1 MGLSV
6 LPLSVEP
13 SALFSRFAGLGV
25 CGLATY
31 GREER
36 DYSQRQ
42 NGRVKVAETESLA
55 MFESWLVR
63 RCGLDATFS
72 QASAS
77 KLFLRV
83 TERTCQCFQAAGAQ
97 AYGGSSKP
105 HRHAHYR
112 MGHPAVIA
120 LFAFA

>member
-6 LPLSVEP
+6 LPFILQ
-13 SALFSRFAGLGV
+13 AFGV
-25 CGLATY
+25 VLKVRWIGRMRTEHLC
-31 GREER
+31 REER

-42 NGRVKVAETESLA
+42 NGRIKVAETESLA
-55 MFESWLVR
+55 MFDSWLVR

-105 HRHAHYR
+105 HRHAHDR
-112 MGHPAVIA
+112 MGHPAVVA

>member
-1 MGLSV
+1 MIVKNAILANATMAGFGCRDRVVGGIQGWLFRRRGLH
-6 LPLSVEP
+6 
-13 SALFSRFAGLGV
+13 
-25 CGLATY
+25 
-31 GREER
+31 
-36 DYSQRQ
+36 
-42 NGRVKVAETESLA
+42 
-55 MFESWLVR
+55 
-63 RCGLDATFS
+63 ATFS

-83 TERTCQCFQAAGAQ
+83 AERTCQCFQATGAQ

-105 HRHAHYR
+105 HRHAHDR